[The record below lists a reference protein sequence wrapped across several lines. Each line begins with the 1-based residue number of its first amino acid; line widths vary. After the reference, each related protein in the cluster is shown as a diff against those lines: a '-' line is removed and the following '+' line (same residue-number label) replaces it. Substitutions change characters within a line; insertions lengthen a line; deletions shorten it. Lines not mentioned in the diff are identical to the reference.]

1 MHSPK
6 RSNGI
11 GKPFI
16 SDSGNLVPA
25 NSKGI
30 YKNRQVTV
38 IEHILGGYRRGAKSN
53 SPYISFT
60 GNKGIIGNYGD
71 YLIELDISSLRKAI
85 RSGEV
90 KNVAIFVNYHFISA

>member
-1 MHSPK
+1 VVKGDGDNRPPLPNDKGTGKLYRGDSLLHSPK

-38 IEHILGGYRRGAKSN
+38 IEHILGGYRRGEQKQTALILVSLVIKVLL
-53 SPYISFT
+53 
-60 GNKGIIGNYGD
+60 GIMGIT
-71 YLIELDISSLRKAI
+71 
-85 RSGEV
+85 
-90 KNVAIFVNYHFISA
+90 